1 MANLVTVDDI
11 LTYMDIDLS
20 NRQEDAAEFI
30 LDGLESDLE
39 LYLGRPVT
47 KRDFTEHHVVPSTHV
62 SAPYG
67 SYLGSA
73 LTGNQYIDH
82 APAMRNPHVVYL
94 KNSPVHSVAT
104 VTSTA
109 ANVGATVR
117 TLTENK
123 DYFVHDYGIE
133 IPYAYAREKITVT
146 YNAGLDGPNIK
157 VFKSIILRAAS
168 REMQN
173 MHDDVLGIKDLD
185 TRNVGPLDTGF
196 LDTELRAV
204 KRYRRVKVGF
214 GLTG

>member
-1 MANLVTVDDI
+1 MASLVTVDDV

-47 KRDFTEHHVVPSTHV
+47 MRDFTEHHVVPSTHV
-62 SAPYG
+62 SVPFG
-67 SYLGSA
+67 SYLGNGI
-73 LTGNQYIDH
+73 TGNQYIDN
-82 APAMRNPHVVYL
+82 APSMRNPHVVYL

-104 VTSTA
+104 VTSTPPS
-109 ANVGATVR
+109 VGSTPV
-117 TLTENK
+117 TLVENR
-123 DYFVHDYGIE
+123 DFFVHDYGIE

-146 YNAGLDGPNIK
+146 YNAGLDGANIK
-157 VFKSIILRAAS
+157 VFKNIILRAAS

-173 MHDDVLGIKDLD
+173 MHDDVLGIKDLE

-204 KRYRRVKVGF
+204 KRYRRVKAGF

>member
-1 MANLVTVDDI
+1 VANLVTVDDI

-30 LDGLESDLE
+30 IDGLESDLE

-47 KRDFTEHHVVPSTHV
+47 MRDFTEHHVVPSTHV
-62 SAPYG
+62 SVPFG
-67 SYLGSA
+67 SYLGNGI
-73 LTGNQYIDH
+73 TGNQYIDN
-82 APAMRNPHVVYL
+82 APSMRNPHVVYL
-94 KNSPVHSVAT
+94 NNSPVHSVTT

-109 ANVGATVR
+109 ASVGATVK

-123 DYFVHDYGIE
+123 DFFVYDYGIE

-157 VFKSIILRAAS
+157 VFKNIILRAAS

-173 MHDDVLGIKDLD
+173 MHDDVLGIKDLE

-196 LDTELRAV
+196 LETELRAV
-204 KRYRRVKVGF
+204 KRYRRVKAGF

>member
-39 LYLGRPVT
+39 LYLGRPIT
-47 KRDFTEHHVVPSTHV
+47 QRAFTESHVVPSVHV

-67 SYLGSA
+67 SYIGNGG
-73 LTGNQYIDH
+73 TGNQYLGN
-82 APAMRNPHVVYL
+82 APSMRNPHVLYL
-94 KNSPVHSVAT
+94 VNSPVLT
-104 VTSTA
+104 VTSVVSA
-109 ANVGATVR
+109 AASVDATER

-123 DYFVHDYGIE
+123 DFYVHNYGIE
-133 IPYAYAREKITVT
+133 VPYAHAREKITVIYT
-146 YNAGLDGPNIK
+146 AGLDGTNIK
-157 VFKSIILRAAS
+157 AFKSIILRAAS

-173 MHDDVLGIKDLD
+173 MHDDVLGIKDLE

-196 LDTELRAV
+196 SETELRSV
-204 KRYRRVKVGF
+204 KRYRRVKAGF
-214 GLTG
+214 GLT